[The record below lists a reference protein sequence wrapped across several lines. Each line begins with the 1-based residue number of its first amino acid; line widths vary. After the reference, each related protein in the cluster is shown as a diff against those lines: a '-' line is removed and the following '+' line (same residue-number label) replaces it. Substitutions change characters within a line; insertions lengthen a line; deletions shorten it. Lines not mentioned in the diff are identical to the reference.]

1 MELKKYQKEVLHDL
15 DDFFETLKRH
25 IRLDIAYEKFWEER
39 GISLR
44 ANDDCLRPYDN
55 IISGVPRVTL
65 KIPTAGG
72 KTFVACNALRHIF
85 DHYATTGPQVV
96 VWFVPSDTL
105 LTQTFLNLNNP
116 LHPYRQQINALF
128 SAPDRKKLLMTHIIP
143 NQFSLLIF
151 SPECLSRAY
160 SFRVRNRS

>member
-72 KTFVACNALRHIF
+72 KTFVC
-85 DHYATTGPQVV
+85 
-96 VWFVPSDTL
+96 PSEKS
-105 LTQTFLNLNNP
+105 FLHARMN
-116 LHPYRQQINALF
+116 
-128 SAPDRKKLLMTHIIP
+128 DRIYSRSII
-143 NQFSLLIF
+143 
-151 SPECLSRAY
+151 A
-160 SFRVRNRS
+160 